1 MGADSL
7 FVSSFLVTKSG
18 LYTGNIFIGTDFKI
32 ESEVNVSV
40 IQTTAVSS
48 ETSALLNITKIW
60 TAGIASYF
68 EMECRD
74 EFGNQIQ
81 EPSGFA
87 ALSISSLLSTSP
99 ISSFISVKFVDHL
112 FQFQSVVM
120 QTGTYFASVHLSGM
134 IIRPSPFAIDVV
146 PGSTCSSNVM
156 LNGVELRN
164 VVATR
169 LSSFSMVTKD
179 SFGNIQSTGGESSCF
194 NISLAKLDE
203 QMLISPFILDLNNS
217 VYIAFYLPTV
227 AGTYRVSVTFGS
239 GDQRAP
245 IHMSPFAI
253 QVQESPN
260 PSVISCSFSVGGTSL
275 IITFSSSTDRGNY
288 VETQPCSS
296 YVADT
301 TSLGNGCSSFWVTDQ
316 ELYLSLGNG
325 AFVIPGSILNLKG
338 NVIRAYLSSS
348 SYISGLMNVVALHNC
363 PVKVILSSPS

>member
-1 MGADSL
+1 MSDRQNTLLKMGADSL
-7 FVSSFLVTKSG
+7 FVASFRVTKSG

-60 TAGIASYF
+60 TAGVASYF

-112 FQFQSVVM
+112 FQFQSVVT
-120 QTGTYFASVHLSGM
+120 QTGTYFVSVHLSGI

-260 PSVISCSFSVGGTSL
+260 PSVISCRFSVGGT
-275 IITFSSSTDRGNY
+275 
-288 VETQPCSS
+288 
-296 YVADT
+296 
-301 TSLGNGCSSFWVTDQ
+301 
-316 ELYLSLGNG
+316 
-325 AFVIPGSILNLKG
+325 
-338 NVIRAYLSSS
+338 
-348 SYISGLMNVVALHNC
+348 
-363 PVKVILSSPS
+363 